1 MTDEKPLEPADT
13 VIGHIVRDAMWDA
26 QMDVTDRARLNALV
40 QPPDSMS
47 NASCPAGGE

>member
-13 VIGHIVRDAMWDA
+13 ILGHIVRDAMWGA

-40 QPPDSMS
+40 RGIFDGLAQE
-47 NASCPAGGE
+47 ATR